1 MLIVLGKKRK
11 GKLKEDLEE
20 VHWMECG
27 SKTGEWTSYLS
38 MVFEICFYMKLAG
51 DRPR

>member
-11 GKLKEDLEE
+11 GKLKGDLEE

-38 MVFEICFYMKLAG
+38 MVIEIYFLYEIG
-51 DRPR
+51 W